1 MCRRKAR
8 QEHEHEHK
16 AAYQHK
22 LNENL
27 KADTHGLERA
37 E

>member
-8 QEHEHEHK
+8 QEHEHK